1 MSKFRTYASDALITL
16 AIHALLLSVFAA
28 RAFSV
33 DPEYYSVSGLRCM
46 PSVRKFDVLSA
57 QNIIIVLFLA
67 AAAGFVLS
75 AMEEWTERRCGAAP
89 REYTLFV
96 LLPSNAMTL
105 AAASV
110 LAIRV
115 VRVYTEFKNSLPHTP
130 PESYAG
136 NNYAYVILV
145 PLVMTAVSA
154 VITLTFMLVNRCTRK
169 KA

>member
-1 MSKFRTYASDALITL
+1 MSKFRAYASDALITL
-16 AIHALLLSVFAA
+16 AIHAPLLSVFAA

-46 PSVRKFDVLSA
+46 HSVRNFDVFSA
-57 QNIIIVLFLA
+57 QDIIIVLFLA
-67 AAAGFVLS
+67 TAAGFALS
-75 AMEEWTERRCGAAP
+75 AMEKWSERRRGAVL
-89 REYTLFV
+89 RKYMLF
-96 LLPSNAMTL
+96 LPSNAVTL

-115 VRVYTEFKNSLPHTP
+115 VRVYTEFKSSLPHTP

-154 VITLTFMLVNRCTRK
+154 VITLTFLLEDRCTRK

>member
-1 MSKFRTYASDALITL
+1 MLKFRAYASDALIAL

-33 DPEYYSVSGLRCM
+33 DPEYYSSSGLRCM
-46 PSVRKFDVLSA
+46 HPVRKFDVFSA
-57 QNIIIVLFLA
+57 QDIIIALFLA
-67 AAAGFVLS
+67 AAAGFALS
-75 AMEEWTERRCGAAP
+75 ALEKWSERRRGATL
-89 REYTLFV
+89 REYMLFV
-96 LLPSNAMTL
+96 VLPSNAVTMAT
-105 AAASV
+105 ASV

-115 VRVYTEFKNSLPHTP
+115 VRVYTEFKSSLSHTP

-145 PLVMTAVSA
+145 PLIMIAVST
-154 VITLTFMLVNRCTRK
+154 VITLTFLLTDRCTRE